1 MAKAKYVK
9 GKDGFFR
16 TKIWDGTYNVDG
28 NKHRVN
34 LSSKK
39 SSADLEKK
47 VNELRAKVKNGE
59 VVQQTDKLFIAYAR
73 EWKKTYK
80 DIREGNTARMYD
92 NIIEKHLIALDKVK
106 LCDIRRTHFQL
117 VINTASEKPCTCNQI
132 ALTFRQIIKTAVRE
146 KMLPAGA
153 YNDICEG
160 IDLPRY
166 KAKEKRALYPEEVE
180 AMKKA
185 DFSPMERCFV
195 YIIYGCGLRR
205 GEVLA
210 LNKDFH
216 IDFKNGVV
224 NINNSAMFRG
234 NLPELKQPKSQN
246 GFRQVPMPGFLVEF
260 LKGYIPSLEGPYLIH
275 NKEGGMITESSYKHM
290 WKQIIKKMDAAA
302 GGNDK
307 LHVIYGLT
315 AHTFRHNYCTNL
327 CYQVPAISI
336 KKIARLMGDTDAVVL
351 RTYNH
356 IMEEKED
363 VEAAVNRAIA
373 L

>member
-1 MAKAKYVK
+1 MAKAKYTK

-16 TKIWDGTYNVDG
+16 TKIWDGTYTADG
-28 NKHRVN
+28 SKHRVI

-47 VNELRAKVKNGE
+47 VNDLRAKVKNGE
-59 VVQQTDKLFIAYAR
+59 FVQQTDKLFIAYAR

-80 DIREGNTARMYD
+80 DIREANTSRMYD
-92 NIIEKHLIALDKVK
+92 NIIEKHLISLDKVK
-106 LCDIRRTHFQL
+106 LSDIRRTHFQL
-117 VINTASEKPCTCNQI
+117 VINEASEMPCTCQQI

-180 AMKKA
+180 AMRKA
-185 DFSPMERCFV
+185 DFTPMERCFV

-205 GEVLA
+205 GEALA
-210 LNKDFH
+210 LNKDFNVDLKSGL
-216 IDFKNGVV
+216 IKVS
-224 NINNSAMFRG
+224 NSVMYRG
-234 NLPELKQPKSQN
+234 NLPEIKQPKSQN
-246 GFRQVPMPGFLVEF
+246 GFRQVPIPGFLAAF
-260 LKGYIPSLEGPYLIH
+260 LKDYIPSLESQYLIH
-275 NKEGGMITESSYKHM
+275 GKDGGLMTESAYKFM
-290 WKQIIKKMDAAA
+290 WHQIVKKMDAAA
-302 GGNDK
+302 GGTDK

-315 AHTFRHNYCTNL
+315 AHAFRHNYCTNL

-336 KKIARLMGDTDAVVL
+336 KKIAKLMGDTDAVVL

-363 VEAAVNRAIA
+363 VEAAVNKAVA

>member
-1 MAKAKYVK
+1 MAKAKYTR

-28 NKHRVN
+28 SKHRVI

-47 VNELRAKVKNGE
+47 VNELKIKVKNGD
-59 VVQQTDKLFIAYAR
+59 VVQQTEKMFITYAR
-73 EWKKTYK
+73 EWKTTYK
-80 DIREGNTARMYD
+80 DVREGNTARMYD

-106 LCDIRRTHFQL
+106 LCDIRRMHFQL
-117 VINTASEKPCTCNQI
+117 VINNASDKPCTCSQI

-180 AMKKA
+180 AMKA
-185 DFSPMERCFV
+185 ANLTPMERCFV
-195 YIIYGCGLRR
+195 YIIYGCGMRR

-216 IDFKNGVV
+216 IDLKKGVIKV
-224 NINNSAMFRG
+224 NSSVMYQG
-234 NLPELKQPKSQN
+234 NLPEIKQPKSQN
-246 GFRQVPMPGFLVEF
+246 GFRQVPMPGFLISF
-260 LKGYIPSLEGPYLIH
+260 LKGYIPTLESQYLVH
-275 NKEGGMITESSYKHM
+275 GRDGGLMTESAYKFM
-290 WKQIIKKMDAAA
+290 WKQIVRKMNQAA
-302 GGNDK
+302 GGTDK
-307 LHVIYGLT
+307 LQVIYGIT
-315 AHTFRHNYCTNL
+315 AHAFRHNYCTNL

-336 KKIARLMGDTDAVVL
+336 KKIARLMGDTEAVVL
-351 RTYNH
+351 KTYNH

-363 VEAAVNRAIA
+363 VETVVNNAIA

>member
-1 MAKAKYVK
+1 MAKAKYTR

-28 NKHRVN
+28 SKHRVI

-47 VNELRAKVKNGE
+47 VNELKIKVKNGD
-59 VVQQTDKLFIAYAR
+59 VVQQTEKMFITYAR
-73 EWKKTYK
+73 EWKTTYK
-80 DIREGNTARMYD
+80 DVREGNTARMYD

-106 LCDIRRTHFQL
+106 LCDIRRMHFQL
-117 VINTASEKPCTCNQI
+117 VINNASYKPCTCSQI

-180 AMKKA
+180 AMKA
-185 DFSPMERCFV
+185 ANLTPMERCFV
-195 YIIYGCGLRR
+195 YIIYGCGMRR

-216 IDFKNGVV
+216 IDLKKGVIKV
-224 NINNSAMFRG
+224 NSSQPSMATSATIKAAIIQANTIYHTIGCFNQAINAMKAAGHRIRDSTITTADVGSLPRPGHALITCVTADTIKAITPMAINRYDKYSIISFIFIVSSLSAGCPRPYTFYLCASWFMCFSILSMAAVTGPLQPCSFR
-234 NLPELKQPKSQN
+234 P
-246 GFRQVPMPGFLVEF
+246 FRQ
-260 LKGYIPSLEGPYLIH
+260 
-275 NKEGGMITESSYKHM
+275 
-290 WKQIIKKMDAAA
+290 
-302 GGNDK
+302 
-307 LHVIYGLT
+307 
-315 AHTFRHNYCTNL
+315 
-327 CYQVPAISI
+327 
-336 KKIARLMGDTDAVVL
+336 ARTP
-351 RTYNH
+351 
-356 IMEEKED
+356 
-363 VEAAVNRAIA
+363 
-373 L
+373 